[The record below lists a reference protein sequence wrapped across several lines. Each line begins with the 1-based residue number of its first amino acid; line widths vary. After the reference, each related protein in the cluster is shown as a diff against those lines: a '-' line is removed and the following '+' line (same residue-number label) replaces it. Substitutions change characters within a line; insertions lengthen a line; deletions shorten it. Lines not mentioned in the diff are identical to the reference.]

1 MAIRTIKVDITGLKE
16 IEKAQKAV
24 STLRD
29 SVLDFEKRLKKMGG
43 KGSSTLSFNVNLKLN
58 TDRALS
64 DYLALKRQ
72 IENIPIKVGTKR
84 GSNSDSNVPTVE
96 KTKVSRPTGKSTD
109 YVKVRDQDY
118 QSWRNLHK
126 VVQDV
131 SNATFG
137 LTSRMVSLGAV
148 NPAKGL
154 LATFTKVNST
164 VLGIQNNL
172 LGFVGNRLSGA
183 IGNAIQGTLGAVK
196 SGVSQLKDEANNL
209 GDAMQ
214 VYRINMQALGFDEK
228 ETNKS
233 IKRLGDYGKASV
245 FDATDLLEQASTYTA
260 YGRKD
265 AESIVRGYAG
275 LLAQT
280 KNPVQGMK
288 TVTTQTSQ
296 MLANGFLNQG
306 DYRFIRERL
315 SALGASKL
323 NAELLKIAQSKGE
336 ASITDAT
343 RKKLITADE
352 YLDAVNKLGNQDI
365 FQNLV
370 TSIVTPRQALANF
383 KETLSNL
390 LVFDEIDEEGNA
402 KPGALNQVYVA
413 TRDFIKGITEI
424 VGTNKFKEYV
434 TKLGNAIGG
443 TIQKVNQFGTS
454 WKLAFGKQTLE
465 SIENFSK
472 GFIEGVK
479 GLDVAP
485 LFFNITREVNKTIA
499 SSGKSFG
506 YFAKDLVTNVS
517 NITSSLASLSTQF
530 IQGDGLKIFSNYLE
544 VFSNLGKLA
553 VKSGSVKDFIDI
565 YKELSSTL
573 NKIILSIKPSDVKNV
588 TNSIRLLAVQ
598 VLGFIENITGKTTLI
613 SSVSEVFSNII
624 NTLSTIVNKLS
635 KFNPQSVNKILGYL
649 RKTIHDILEHIE
661 PIIVELGQ
669 GAITALSSSSG
680 KTFFKAVGNF
690 VKAVTSAIK
699 QFLTSIGGSV
709 EGGFKKILD
718 FLSGLVDFA
727 SKIANVL
734 GVVGKYVLMGFI
746 GAKFASW
753 ATNIISSLVT
763 VATAMASVTNGRV
776 NPFGLAGKFG
786 YDGLMYPGSPVC
798 QSTIANANKV
808 GLKAR
813 GKAFYTSISDAW
825 SRGYNYKSPD
835 NNLYGR
841 DLGMDTFLRKG
852 HKGRTLN
859 PKAVGNWLADYQT
872 SIINNADPI
881 YKAKAKLQPAVNG
894 MKEVTKELKGFK
906 GTFKLPPG
914 AKTIGLLGG
923 QIAVDSLNG
932 AVQNSDVGQGWKDAG
947 NVLAST
953 TSWASTGAMIGS
965 VVPGLGTGVGAGIG
979 ALIGLGSSLYGIFNR
994 ENENKKLEEEAKKQ
1008 AKEEAIAT
1016 YKQQLASIKQL
1027 ADENARIRDAFF
1039 SSVTKD
1045 SSLTESVSTANSYIE
1060 AVKNNSGSL
1069 QTALKTIGVET
1080 AKVPENVKDLFVK
1093 VGDTVKSWNELKQET
1108 GIEDDAKL
1116 LQALQVAQA
1125 TLGEEYVNFVN
1136 STGEQVIKQVRTL
1149 NEGDFNRNKANANT
1163 FEATFTKLGLALQE
1177 GRNFVYKDISNIT
1190 SEIQGILDSK
1200 DFYSKEDKAKALQ
1213 ELYGKV
1219 GADTSNIVTQSIDKQ
1234 FEIAQQIVKEG
1245 SILGGTNEQKHA
1257 NLAKTI
1263 SEKLGNFSTVF
1274 EDFIKNSAV
1283 KELEQVNSLLDEAK
1297 LVNAEKGTVAGQ
1309 LKAKEFV
1316 QKVDGL
1322 VKDGSLKVNEAN
1334 AIISSAGISRLS
1346 TENVKKSTVG
1356 YKKSIVDM
1364 LNNSTL
1370 PILNSKDIV
1379 TNSGIISISTSGIS
1393 GAVRA
1398 LRLAVRASIDDT
1410 IAKLD
1415 EALANAT
1422 AKGNVSQQRAYS
1434 NYRRQA
1440 ENERSVG
1447 GLYTGGL
1454 VPEYH
1459 SNGLPVGINWKG
1471 RGTDTV
1477 PTMLT
1482 PGEYVLRKKAVD
1494 SLGTNLLNNLNKYGV
1509 GALQNIAKST
1519 IINNVYNTNNAQI
1532 NQNIDNKSQYL
1543 NGMFGVDKL
1552 MRYI

>member
-43 KGSSTLSFNVNLKLN
+43 KNTSTLSFNVNLKLN

-118 QSWRNLHK
+118 QSWRNLYK

-183 IGNAIQGTLGAVK
+183 IGNAIQGILGAVK
-196 SGVSQLKDEANNL
+196 SGVSQLKDGANNL

-214 VYRINMQALGFDEK
+214 IYRINMQALGFDEK

-265 AESIVRGYAG
+265 AESIVKGYAG

-336 ASITDAT
+336 NSITDAT

-370 TSIVTPRQALANF
+370 TSIVTPRQAIANF

-390 LVFDEIDEEGNA
+390 LVFDEINEEGNA

-413 TRDFIKGITEI
+413 TRDFIKGITDI
-424 VGTNKFKEYV
+424 VGTNKFKDYV

-443 TIQKVNQFGTS
+443 TIQKVNQFGAS
-454 WKLAFGKQTLE
+454 WKLAFGKQTLDA
-465 SIENFSK
+465 IETFSK
-472 GFIEGVK
+472 DFIEGVK

-499 SSGKSFG
+499 NSGKSFG

-517 NITSSLASLSTQF
+517 NITSSLLTLSTQF
-530 IQGDGLKIFSNYLE
+530 VQGDGLKIFSNYLE

-573 NKIILSIKPSDVKNV
+573 NQIVLSIKPSDVKNM
-588 TNSIRLLAVQ
+588 TDSIRSLVEQ
-598 VLGFIENITGKTTLI
+598 VLGFIQNITGKTTLI
-613 SSVSEVFSNII
+613 SDVSNVFSSII
-624 NTLSTIVNKLS
+624 NTLSAIVNKLS
-635 KFNPQSVNKILGYL
+635 KFNPKSVNKILGYL
-649 RKTIHDILEHIE
+649 RETINGILKHIE

-680 KTFFKAVGNF
+680 ENFFKAVGNF
-690 VKAVTSAIK
+690 VKSVTSAIK

-718 FLSGLVDFA
+718 FLSGLVNFA
-727 SKIANVL
+727 SKVADVL
-734 GVVGKYVLMGFI
+734 GVVGKYIVMGYI
-746 GAKFASW
+746 GTKFASW
-753 ATNIISSLVT
+753 AGNIISSLIS
-763 VATAMASVTNGRV
+763 VATAMSSVTNGRSNLLGLGANFGNSALARQGLTSSNV
-776 NPFGLAGKFG
+776 NTAYSGLSRASKNNP
-786 YDGLMYPGSPVC
+786 YGLSRV
-798 QSTIANANKV
+798 
-808 GLKAR
+808 AR
-813 GKAFYTSISDAW
+813 D
-825 SRGYNYKSPD
+825 
-835 NNLYGR
+835 
-841 DLGMDTFLRKG
+841 
-852 HKGRTLN
+852 
-859 PKAVGNWLADYQT
+859 KAVRNARIGTGALFGAD
-872 SIINNADPI
+872 IA
-881 YKAKAKLQPAVNG
+881 L
-894 MKEVTKELKGFK
+894 
-906 GTFKLPPG
+906 
-914 AKTIGLLGG
+914 GL
-923 QIAVDSLNG
+923 VDG
-932 AVQNSDVGQGWKDAG
+932 AVQGSGSDQGWKDLSST
-947 NVLAST
+947 LANT
-953 TSWASTGAMIGS
+953 VSWATNGAMIGS
-965 VVPGLGTGVGAGIG
+965 AIPGIGTGLGAGIG

-994 ENENKKLEEEAKKQ
+994 ETENKKLEEENKKQ
-1008 AKEEAIAT
+1008 AEEETRAT
-1016 YKQQLASIKQL
+1016 YAQQLESIKQL

-1108 GIEDDAKL
+1108 GIEDDARL

-1136 STGEQVIKQVRTL
+1136 STGEQVIQQVRTL
-1149 NEGDFNRNKANANT
+1149 SEGDFNRNKANANT

-1190 SEIQGILDSK
+1190 SEIQGILESK

-1263 SEKLGNFSTVF
+1263 SEKLGKFSTKF
-1274 EDFIKNSAV
+1274 KDFLENNSV
-1283 KELEQVNSLLDEAK
+1283 KELEQVNALLDEAEAVK
-1297 LVNAEKGTVAGQ
+1297 AEQGTIAGK
-1309 LKAKEFV
+1309 LKAEEFV

-1379 TNSGIISISTSGIS
+1379 TNSGIINISTSGIS
-1393 GAVRA
+1393 SAVGGLHSAVR
-1398 LRLAVRASIDDT
+1398 LSIND
-1410 IAKLD
+1410 
-1415 EALANAT
+1415 AT
-1422 AKGNVSQQRAYS
+1422 AKLSEGIEEARQLLNWDKFNALYNERRITEYAR
-1434 NYRRQA
+1434 YRR
-1440 ENERSVG
+1440 
-1447 GLYTGGL
+1447 TGGL
-1454 VPEYH
+1454 IPEYH
-1459 SNGLPVGINWKG
+1459 SNGLPVGINWKA

-1494 SLGTNLLNNLNKYGV
+1494 SLGTNFLNNLNKFGV
-1509 GALQNIAKST
+1509 SALQSVGKST
-1519 IINNVYNTNNAQI
+1519 IINNVYNTNNAKI
-1532 NQNIDNKSQYL
+1532 SQNIDNKSQYL

-1552 MRYI
+1552 MRYV